1 MLILR
6 RKTGESLILNENI
19 KITVLESGSDGVRL
33 AIDAPKQVQILR
45 EELVEATKANQ
56 EAVAP
61 VDKEKLEK
69 LKGMLKGKGCGYIGN
84 MHSQKRYAGPARIS
98 RPICRLR
105 SRWDFTSHFTRVILL
120 LWISRAV
127 IQ

>member
-45 EELVEATKANQ
+45 EELVEATKSNQ
-56 EAVAP
+56 EAVAA

-69 LKGMLKGKGCGYIGN
+69 LKGMLKAK
-84 MHSQKRYAGPARIS
+84 K
-98 RPICRLR
+98 
-105 SRWDFTSHFTRVILL
+105 DV
-120 LWISRAV
+120 
-127 IQ
+127 

>member
-6 RKTGESLILNENI
+6 RKTGESLIVNENI

-45 EELVEATKANQ
+45 EELVEARKANQ
-56 EAVAP
+56 EAVAA

-69 LKGMLKGKGCGYIGN
+69 LKGILKAKKD
-84 MHSQKRYAGPARIS
+84 M
-98 RPICRLR
+98 
-105 SRWDFTSHFTRVILL
+105 
-120 LWISRAV
+120 
-127 IQ
+127 

>member
-19 KITVLESGSDGVRL
+19 KITVLESGTDGVRL

-56 EAVAP
+56 EAVAA

-69 LKGMLKGKGCGYIGN
+69 LKGMLK
-84 MHSQKRYAGPARIS
+84 AR
-98 RPICRLR
+98 
-105 SRWDFTSHFTRVILL
+105 
-120 LWISRAV
+120 
-127 IQ
+127 Q

>member
-6 RKTGESLILNENI
+6 RKTGESLIVDENI

-56 EAVAP
+56 EAVAA

-69 LKGMLKGKGCGYIGN
+69 LKGILKAK
-84 MHSQKRYAGPARIS
+84 K
-98 RPICRLR
+98 
-105 SRWDFTSHFTRVILL
+105 DK
-120 LWISRAV
+120 
-127 IQ
+127 

>member
-6 RKTGESLILNENI
+6 RKTGESLIVNENI

-45 EELVEATKANQ
+45 EELVEATKANK
-56 EAVAP
+56 EAVAA

-69 LKGMLKGKGCGYIGN
+69 LKGMHLTTFGSK
-84 MHSQKRYAGPARIS
+84 
-98 RPICRLR
+98 
-105 SRWDFTSHFTRVILL
+105 
-120 LWISRAV
+120 
-127 IQ
+127 

>member
-6 RKTGESLILNENI
+6 RKTGESLILNDNI
-19 KITVLESGSDGVRL
+19 KITVLESGADGVRL

-56 EAVAP
+56 EAVAA

-69 LKGMLKGKGCGYIGN
+69 LKGMLKAL
-84 MHSQKRYAGPARIS
+84 Q
-98 RPICRLR
+98 
-105 SRWDFTSHFTRVILL
+105 
-120 LWISRAV
+120 
-127 IQ
+127 

>member
-6 RKTGESLILNENI
+6 RKTGESLIVNENI

-45 EELVEATKANQ
+45 EELVEATKANK
-56 EAVAP
+56 EAVAA

-69 LKGMLKGKGCGYIGN
+69 LKGMLK
-84 MHSQKRYAGPARIS
+84 AR
-98 RPICRLR
+98 
-105 SRWDFTSHFTRVILL
+105 
-120 LWISRAV
+120 
-127 IQ
+127 Q

>member
-45 EELVEATKANQ
+45 EELVEATKANR
-56 EAVAP
+56 EAVAA
-61 VDKEKLEK
+61 VDKEKLQK
-69 LKGMLKGKGCGYIGN
+69 LKGMFKGK
-84 MHSQKRYAGPARIS
+84 KA
-98 RPICRLR
+98 
-105 SRWDFTSHFTRVILL
+105 
-120 LWISRAV
+120 
-127 IQ
+127 

>member
-19 KITVLESGSDGVRL
+19 KITVLESGSEGVRL
-33 AIDAPKQVQILR
+33 AIDAPKHVQILR

-56 EAVAP
+56 EAVAA

-69 LKGMLKGKGCGYIGN
+69 LKGMLKGK
-84 MHSQKRYAGPARIS
+84 KEA
-98 RPICRLR
+98 
-105 SRWDFTSHFTRVILL
+105 
-120 LWISRAV
+120 
-127 IQ
+127 

>member
-45 EELVEATKANQ
+45 EELVEATKANR
-56 EAVAP
+56 EAVAA
-61 VDKEKLEK
+61 VDKEKLQK
-69 LKGMLKGKGCGYIGN
+69 LKGMFKGK
-84 MHSQKRYAGPARIS
+84 KEA
-98 RPICRLR
+98 
-105 SRWDFTSHFTRVILL
+105 
-120 LWISRAV
+120 
-127 IQ
+127 

>member
-6 RKTGESLILNENI
+6 RKSGESLILNENI

-56 EAVAP
+56 EAVAA

-69 LKGMLKGKGCGYIGN
+69 LKGMLKAK
-84 MHSQKRYAGPARIS
+84 K
-98 RPICRLR
+98 
-105 SRWDFTSHFTRVILL
+105 DV
-120 LWISRAV
+120 
-127 IQ
+127 

>member
-6 RKTGESLILNENI
+6 RKTGESLILNDNI
-19 KITVLESGSDGVRL
+19 KITVLESGADGVRL

-56 EAVAP
+56 EAVAA

-69 LKGMLKGKGCGYIGN
+69 LKGMLKDR
-84 MHSQKRYAGPARIS
+84 Q
-98 RPICRLR
+98 
-105 SRWDFTSHFTRVILL
+105 
-120 LWISRAV
+120 
-127 IQ
+127 

>member
-56 EAVAP
+56 EAVAA

-69 LKGMLKGKGCGYIGN
+69 LKGMLKAK
-84 MHSQKRYAGPARIS
+84 K
-98 RPICRLR
+98 
-105 SRWDFTSHFTRVILL
+105 DV
-120 LWISRAV
+120 
-127 IQ
+127 

>member
-33 AIDAPKQVQILR
+33 AIDTPKQVQILR

-56 EAVAP
+56 EAVAA

-69 LKGMLKGKGCGYIGN
+69 LKGMLKAK
-84 MHSQKRYAGPARIS
+84 KDA
-98 RPICRLR
+98 
-105 SRWDFTSHFTRVILL
+105 
-120 LWISRAV
+120 
-127 IQ
+127 

>member
-56 EAVAP
+56 EAVAADRKS
-61 VDKEKLEK
+61 V
-69 LKGMLKGKGCGYIGN
+69 
-84 MHSQKRYAGPARIS
+84 
-98 RPICRLR
+98 
-105 SRWDFTSHFTRVILL
+105 V
-120 LWISRAV
+120 
-127 IQ
+127 

>member
-45 EELVEATKANQ
+45 EELVEAGKANK
-56 EAVAP
+56 EAVAAM
-61 VDKEKLEK
+61 DQEKLEK
-69 LKGMLKGKGCGYIGN
+69 LKGMLKAKKD
-84 MHSQKRYAGPARIS
+84 M
-98 RPICRLR
+98 
-105 SRWDFTSHFTRVILL
+105 
-120 LWISRAV
+120 
-127 IQ
+127 

>member
-56 EAVAP
+56 E
-61 VDKEKLEK
+61 KLEK
-69 LKGMLKGKGCGYIGN
+69 LKGMLKGK
-84 MHSQKRYAGPARIS
+84 KE
-98 RPICRLR
+98 
-105 SRWDFTSHFTRVILL
+105 V
-120 LWISRAV
+120 
-127 IQ
+127 

>member
-6 RKTGESLILNENI
+6 RKTDESLILNDNI
-19 KITVLESGSDGVRL
+19 KITVLESGADGVRL

-56 EAVAP
+56 EAVAA

-69 LKGMLKGKGCGYIGN
+69 LKGMLK
-84 MHSQKRYAGPARIS
+84 AR
-98 RPICRLR
+98 
-105 SRWDFTSHFTRVILL
+105 
-120 LWISRAV
+120 
-127 IQ
+127 Q